1 MVRQFSLKWKLIIVI
16 LALATFWGVISYLYI
31 PRMLGLVVLFFYIIP
46 SNSFI
51 PFPHEPAIIFYG
63 KIYGPYLTTLA
74 AIIPT
79 TIACIIDYAVLTPV
93 FTRTRLARIKQTG
106 IYQKTVYYYEKAPFL
121 TNFVAALS
129 PVPFY
134 PVRILSVASGY
145 PMWKYTT
152 AVVTGRIPRYF
163 FLAVTGAILNV
174 PNWFIALF
182 FLSLVSAPLYKKFS
196 SWKRRRQMGT
206 APDVVEELVISEEEE
221 SEAFEEK
228 EMVPSAV
235 SNR

>member
-1 MVRQFSLKWKLIIVI
+1 MWRRLSLKWKFIFAVLT
-16 LALATFWGVISYLYI
+16 LATFSGIIAYFYFPHL
-31 PRMLGLVVLFFYIIP
+31 LGLVLLFFYIIP

-51 PFPHEPAIIFYG
+51 PFPHEPAIIYYG

-79 TIACIIDYAVLTPV
+79 AIACIIDYAVLTPV
-93 FTRTRLARIKQTG
+93 FNRTRLSRIKQTG
-106 IYQKTVYYYEKAPFL
+106 IYQKTVYYFEKAPFL
-121 TNFVAALS
+121 TNLVAALS

-163 FLAVTGAILNV
+163 FLAVTGALLNI
-174 PNWFIALF
+174 PNWFIGLF
-182 FLSLVSAPLYKKFS
+182 FLSLVSAPLYKKLS
-196 SWKRRRQMGT
+196 GWWRKRQAGT
-206 APDVVEELVISEEEE
+206 APSVVEELVIQESEDGEELEEEI
-221 SEAFEEK
+221 
-228 EMVPSAV
+228 VPTAAT
-235 SNR
+235 NR